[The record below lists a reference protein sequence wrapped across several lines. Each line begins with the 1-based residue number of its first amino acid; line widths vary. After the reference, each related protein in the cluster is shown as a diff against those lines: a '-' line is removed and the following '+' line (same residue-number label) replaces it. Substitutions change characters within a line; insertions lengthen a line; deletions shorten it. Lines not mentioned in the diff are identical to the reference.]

1 VRHQADDERADGERV
16 EGGVMRTATAFA
28 SFCLM
33 AVFMTCS
40 RFAAGNA
47 FHDVRSLAIL
57 LQCIAGGASFVV
69 IHMQ

>member
-1 VRHQADDERADGERV
+1 
-16 EGGVMRTATAFA
+16 MIRTATAFG

-33 AVFMTCS
+33 AVFGTCS

-47 FHDVRSLAIL
+47 FRNVCSIAIL
-57 LQCIAGGASFVV
+57 VQCIAGGASFVV